1 MDLFSNLAMN
11 DWKVSYMGHSIVS
24 LKDRFVFD
32 APLARFKEYPVKVPN
47 PLNFKKF
54 NTYPRTMGSIVS
66 VNTINRKSKIAN
78 GEWSK
83 KFHSDF
89 DGKDSHTDDMT
100 GSAIV
105 AGHFY
110 TNDLGHFAIGSP
122 KSDNMYGRV
131 YICYNCF
138 YSMGRPIRA
147 HPKDMVIKHDKADSL
162 MWQKGARFGETL
174 AAVDI
179 NGDGIDDL
187 IAGAPLFTSK
197 V

>member
-1 MDLFSNLAMN
+1 MKN
-11 DWKVSYMGHSIVS
+11 WKVSYMGSSIVS
-24 LKDRFVFD
+24 LNNQFVFD
-32 APLARFKEYPVKVPN
+32 TPLARFKEYPVKVPN
-47 PLNFKKF
+47 PHDYKKF
-54 NTYPRTMGSIVS
+54 RTYPRTMGSIVS
-66 VNTINRKSKIAN
+66 VNPNNGKSKIAN

-83 KFHSDF
+83 QFHSDF

-122 KSDNMYGRV
+122 KSDNLNGCV

-138 YSMGRPIRA
+138 YSMGRPIRS
-147 HPKDMVIKHDKADSL
+147 HPKDMVIKPEVTDR
-162 MWQKGARFGETL
+162 QRGAGFGETL

-179 NGDGIDDL
+179 NGDGLDDL
-187 IAGAPLFTSK
+187 IVGAPLYTSK
-197 V
+197 VC